1 MGLLFLISGLASGLC
16 LANHKTTPKSIAGI
30 WDFYCPIITLGKL
43 KKNGIFVIL
52 SFFLVT
58 SSFGISYVEATPT
71 VTIYTD
77 KDTYSFGEYLSITI
91 DVSEVT
97 GDHAVLVIRDE
108 FGKGSTPIE
117 IPITGLKTIM
127 PSPYPFDP
135 IIYVEGKYYVD
146 VEYSGSTGSTEF
158 NLIDSGNIVIP
169 FWCGGIQTRII
180 RTKWNTN
187 SLFLCKCLIA
197 IRSYYYKRYYS
208 QKYRNSPRQLFIR
221 FLMYQ

>member
-1 MGLLFLISGLASGLC
+1 
-16 LANHKTTPKSIAGI
+16 
-30 WDFYCPIITLGKL
+30 L

-58 SSFGISYVEATPT
+58 SSFGISYVEAAPT
-71 VTIYTD
+71 VTVYTD

-169 FWCGGIQTRII
+169 FWIKDLARYWLDVTISDNDFAKAIEFLIKEGIIVVPETQSQNDGIRIPDWI
-180 RTKWNTN
+180 KTNTKWWVEGKI
-187 SLFLCKCLIA
+187 SDDDYALGLEYLIK
-197 IRSYYYKRYYS
+197 IGV
-208 QKYRNSPRQLFIR
+208 IVV
-221 FLMYQ
+221 